1 MKAIRFHQ
9 HGGPEVLKYEDA
21 PEPVLRANEVLV
33 RVKACALNR
42 LDLWV
47 RIGSPNVPIPLPH
60 IPGSDVAGRG
70 SASWNRCNDGQS
82 WSKGGARA
90 GRHVRKMRCMPFR
103 PRQSLPPIHKLGL
116 HDRWWLRRICSLPG
130 SKLYALSRESFVRRG
145 SEHPTRFSDGLAHA
159 RLAR

>member
-47 RIGSPNVPIPLPH
+47 RTGLAQRPDSATAHSRKRCIGRSRAN
-60 IPGSDVAGRG
+60 
-70 SASWNRCNDGQS
+70 WCRCNDG
-82 WSKGGARA
+82 
-90 GRHVRKMRCMPFR
+90 
-103 PRQSLPPIHKLGL
+103 
-116 HDRWWLRRICSLPG
+116 
-130 SKLYALSRESFVRRG
+130 
-145 SEHPTRFSDGLAHA
+145 
-159 RLAR
+159 